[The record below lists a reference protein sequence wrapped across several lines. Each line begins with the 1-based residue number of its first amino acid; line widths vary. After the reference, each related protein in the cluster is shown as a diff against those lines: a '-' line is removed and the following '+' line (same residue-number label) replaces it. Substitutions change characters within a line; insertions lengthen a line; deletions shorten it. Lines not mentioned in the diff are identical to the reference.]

1 MYFDVLLVAAPSAAP
16 ENITIVDISPSFVIL
31 TWDPPPY
38 EMQNGLI
45 RHYIV
50 EVTELET
57 SNVINLST
65 TVTNITVND
74 LLPFYNYT
82 CTVAAETVDVGSS
95 SYEISFVLP
104 EGGCY
109 LHTMK

>member
-1 MYFDVLLVAAPSAAP
+1 MV
-16 ENITIVDISPSFVIL
+16 L

-45 RHYIV
+45 RHYNV
-50 EVTELET
+50 EIAEVET
-57 SNVINLST
+57 DSVINLST
-65 TVTNITVND
+65 NVTNITVND

-82 CTVAAETVDVGSS
+82 CTVAAVTVDVGPSS
-95 SYEISFVLP
+95 DEISFVLP

-109 LHTMK
+109 TRIYAMK